1 MPTAFPFVLA
11 LALSLGAIGSLSG
24 AQGPPASALI
34 YRNDCPHEPPCA
46 DSVWVA
52 HARLP
57 AYARLNDTS
66 RRAFGITSGQRL
78 RFHRAFIVVD
88 QPGRLIVMTSR
99 DRYRAGDTVHVLGYE
114 GEGDYRVW
122 HRDTVM
128 ALDATSLEADADAR
142 SDGEPWLPRFT
153 WWAEVSVGEGRRGWL
168 ALRNVAAG
176 GIGFN
181 EHLDMR
187 PDRQRR

>member
-1 MPTAFPFVLA
+1 MPTVFRFFLA
-11 LALSLGAIGSLSG
+11 IALGLGVGTLSG
-24 AQGPPASALI
+24 AQGPPASALV
-34 YRNDCPHEPPCA
+34 YRNDCPYEGPCA

-52 HARLP
+52 QEQLP

-66 RRAFGITSGQRL
+66 RRAFVITAGQRL

-88 QPGRLIVMTSR
+88 QPGRLIVTTSQ

-114 GEGDYRVW
+114 GEGHYRVW
-122 HRDTVM
+122 HRDSVM
-128 ALDATSLEADADAR
+128 VLDPTSLEADADAR
-142 SDGEPWLPRFT
+142 RDEEPWLPRFT
-153 WWAEVSVGEGRRGWL
+153 WWVEVSVGEGRRGWL

-176 GIGFN
+176 GIGFD

-187 PDRQRR
+187 PDRPRR